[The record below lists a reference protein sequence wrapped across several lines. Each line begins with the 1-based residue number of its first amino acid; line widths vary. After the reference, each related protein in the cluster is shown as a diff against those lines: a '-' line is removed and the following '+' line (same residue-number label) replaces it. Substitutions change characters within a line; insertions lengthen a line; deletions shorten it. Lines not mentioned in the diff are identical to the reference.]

1 MRETSRPLRL
11 AFVAPGNSIHT
22 RRWLEYFAR
31 QGHQVGLVSYGPLT
45 IRIEGI
51 DLLLAHR
58 SLSQDAGLGRY
69 AELGRAAMRTREA
82 IRGFAPDL
90 VHAHFVTGPGWLVA
104 ATGCRPFVV
113 SAWGSDIL
121 VDSRRRALGFVNRFV
136 LRRADCVLCDSDEL
150 AAEVEKLAPK
160 VRVERA
166 MWGVDVER
174 FSPGEPSAG
183 VEDAAQFT
191 VLPIRG
197 LRPLQQPEV
206 VVTAFTQL
214 RDEGVDARLLLKLG
228 PSDDAVPASVARLVA
243 QIDPGDAVEIVE
255 RVPHEQLAELYRR
268 ADVCVS
274 VPTTDG
280 TSVALLEAMATGA
293 AVVAS
298 DIPANREWIT
308 DGENGLLVPS
318 ADAPALGKALLR
330 LAADPEERAR
340 LGRAARQTAVERA
353 AEGPSLAAAE
363 EIYRSLLGPAGT
375 AAA

>member
-82 IRGFAPDL
+82 IRAFAPDL

-174 FSPGEPSAG
+174 FSPDERSAG
-183 VEDAAQFT
+183 VEDAQFT

-243 QIDPGDAVEIVE
+243 QIDAGDAVEIVE
-255 RVPHEQLAELYRR
+255 RVPHEQVAELYRR

-318 ADAPALGKALLR
+318 ADATALGKALLR

-353 AEGPSLAAAE
+353 AEGPALAAAE
-363 EIYRSLLGPAGT
+363 QIYRSLLGPAGT

>member
-174 FSPGEPSAG
+174 FSPDERSAG
-183 VEDAAQFT
+183 VEDAQFT

-243 QIDPGDAVEIVE
+243 QIDAGDAVEIVE
-255 RVPHEQLAELYRR
+255 RVPHEQVAELYRR

-318 ADAPALGKALLR
+318 ADATALGKALLR

-353 AEGPSLAAAE
+353 AEGPALAAAE
-363 EIYRSLLGPAGT
+363 QIYRSLLGPAGT

>member
-69 AELGRAAMRTREA
+69 AELGRAAMRTRGA

-174 FSPGEPSAG
+174 FSPDERSAG
-183 VEDAAQFT
+183 VEDAQFT

-243 QIDPGDAVEIVE
+243 QIDAGDAVEIVE
-255 RVPHEQLAELYRR
+255 RVPHEQVAELYRR

-318 ADAPALGKALLR
+318 ADATALGKALLR

-353 AEGPSLAAAE
+353 AEGPALAAAE
-363 EIYRSLLGPAGT
+363 QIYRSLLGPAGT